1 MESMN
6 TDQVDVGEAAL
17 HTGKVKFDK
26 KYVALDTSPVI
37 QKKESSI
44 YFGIKRLADVVLS
57 LIAIII
63 LSPFFLLTALVI
75 KLESKGNVIYTQRR
89 TGKSG
94 KEFKMLKFRSMYQD
108 AELLKYELLD
118 KNEMDGPVFKIAD
131 DPRITKVGKFIRKT
145 SIDELPQL
153 FNIIRGEMSIVGPRP
168 LAVYETQD
176 FNQHEN
182 LRHLVKPGLTCFW
195 QISGR
200 NDISFEQ
207 WIALDLEYL
216 QKMSV
221 WTDIKIIF
229 RTIIVVITGKGA
241 Y

>member
-1 MESMN
+1 MESMS
-6 TDQVDVGEAAL
+6 TDQFDVGEADFDIN
-17 HTGKVKFDK
+17 KVKIDK
-26 KYVALDTSPVI
+26 HNILPDPALVI
-37 QKKESSI
+37 QKKEHSI

-63 LSPFFLLTALVI
+63 LSPFFLLTALAI
-75 KLESKGNVIYTQRR
+75 RLESKGNVIYAQKR
-89 TGKSG
+89 TGKNG
-94 KEFKMLKFRSMYQD
+94 KEFMMYKFRSMYQD
-108 AELLKYELLD
+108 AEILRHELLD
-118 KNEMDGPVFKIAD
+118 QNEMDGPVFKIAN
-131 DPRITKVGKFIRKT
+131 DPRITKFGRFIRKT

-168 LAVYETQD
+168 LAVYETKD
-176 FNQHEN
+176 FNDYEN

-207 WIALDLEYL
+207 WIALDIKYL
-216 QKMSV
+216 FKMSL

-229 RTIIVVITGKGA
+229 RTMAVVITGKGA